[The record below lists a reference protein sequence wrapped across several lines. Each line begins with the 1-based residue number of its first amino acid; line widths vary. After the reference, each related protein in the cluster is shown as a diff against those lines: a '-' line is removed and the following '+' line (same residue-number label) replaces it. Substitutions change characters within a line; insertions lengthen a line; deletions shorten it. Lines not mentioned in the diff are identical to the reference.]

1 MAPPELDGKRSVGAC
16 QAYRETITL
25 ELQRGRN
32 VKGLWQDLVEGH
44 GFAGGYQSVK
54 RLVRCAE
61 RYRRKPGTA
70 DGVSAHPAIC

>member
-1 MAPPELDGKRSVGAC
+1 MAPPELDGKRSRYAC

-25 ELQRGRN
+25 ELQWGRN

-54 RLVRCAE
+54 RLV
-61 RYRRKPGTA
+61 
-70 DGVSAHPAIC
+70 HPLCVAISSEARNCR